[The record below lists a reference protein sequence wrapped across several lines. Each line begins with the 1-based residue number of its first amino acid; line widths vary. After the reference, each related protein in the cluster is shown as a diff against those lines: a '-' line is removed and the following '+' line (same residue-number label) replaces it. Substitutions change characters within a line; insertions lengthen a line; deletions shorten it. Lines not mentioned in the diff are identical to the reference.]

1 MMKNNFKNIKI
12 ENQDIILTSQE
23 LFDRGLLRFA
33 EQPKD
38 NLNILPER
46 CTLTLI
52 EHDYPA
58 KTPQMWNACYRE
70 FGLDAGNVMAVG
82 EVGNLPKIISA
93 LRNDEKYLGGGAG
106 VGFKNKII
114 SELDE
119 VEPIAR
125 EIGAVNLVVKTSEGL
140 LRGYNTD
147 GFGYAMSLREI
158 FTQRGESLNGKKA
171 VILGSGG
178 TGNAVAFML
187 ANDGMQIVILNR
199 TVAKAENLANKIND
213 YFNLERENIAR
224 FGGEDAINAE
234 VSDADVVI
242 NVSTKGAVGDFEQ
255 YSSLAPAILPATKE
269 NIDANQKQAQEILK
283 NIPSDAIISDVILS
297 GKDTSLI
304 KLAKEFGFTT
314 LDGVP
319 MVVYQGVEA
328 FWLLHGDELEKKNI
342 TREQVA
348 DVMKKTAG
356 FL

>member
-1 MMKNNFKNIKI
+1 MMKNNFENIKI
-12 ENQDIILTSQE
+12 ENQDVVLTSQE
-23 LFDRGLLRFA
+23 LFDKGLLRFA

-82 EVGNLPKIISA
+82 EVGNLSKIISA
-93 LRNDEKYLGGGAG
+93 LRNDEKYLGGGVG
-106 VGFKNKII
+106 VGFKDKII
-114 SELDE
+114 GELDE

-125 EIGAVNLVVKTSEGL
+125 EIGAVNLVVKTPEGL

-147 GFGYAMSLREI
+147 GLGYVMSLREI
-158 FTQRGESLNGKKA
+158 FAQRGESLNGKKA

-187 ANDGMQIVILNR
+187 ANDGMRIVILNR
-199 TVAKAENLANKIND
+199 TVAKAENLSHKIND
-213 YFNLERENIAR
+213 YFNLEGENIAR
-224 FGGEDAINAE
+224 FGGEDAIEAE
-234 VSDADVVI
+234 VSDAAAVI

-255 YSSLAPAILPATKE
+255 YSALAPAILPATKE
-269 NIDANQKQAQEILK
+269 NITANQEQAQEILK
-283 NIPSDAIISDVILS
+283 NIPPSAIISDVILS
-297 GKDTSLI
+297 GKDTPLI
-304 KLAKEFGFTT
+304 KSAKESGFTT

-328 FWLLHGDELEKKNI
+328 FWLLHGNELEKKNI

-348 DVMKKTAG
+348 DVMKKAAS
-356 FL
+356 F